1 MFIGIQIIE
10 YLLFVMYYTVYVHIF
25 ALDNKYTETITEL
38 LILFSVNCMH
48 IYPSKSTHD
57 ILLIPLVVPIIIH
70 LLLIFLTF
78 E

>member
-1 MFIGIQIIE
+1 MFIGIKIIE
-10 YLLFVMYYTVYVHIF
+10 LFVMYCTVYVHIF
-25 ALDNKYTETITEL
+25 ALDNKYTEIITEL